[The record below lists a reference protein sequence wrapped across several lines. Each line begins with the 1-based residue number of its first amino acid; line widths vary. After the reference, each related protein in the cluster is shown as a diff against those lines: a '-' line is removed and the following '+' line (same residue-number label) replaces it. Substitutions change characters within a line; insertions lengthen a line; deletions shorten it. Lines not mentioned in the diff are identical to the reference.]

1 LTTKV
6 TKNTNTNCFFVP
18 FVAFVVDGAF
28 GITNVQLSAPEFLNT
43 LERSGLS
50 TWIRES
56 ESAFAYYFVLVIHN
70 IGLAL
75 LVGACGVL
83 GARLLGFVPE
93 LPLAPLRRYFRFVW
107 AGFWLNVVSGVFLL
121 IAYPTKAL
129 TNPVFY
135 VKLVLIAVGVV
146 ALKRIER
153 QLLVGASARAAT
165 AAVERSLAL
174 WMLASWLGVLTAG
187 RALAYT
193 ATYLLYGKG
202 T

>member
-1 LTTKV
+1 LA
-6 TKNTNTNCFFVP
+6 VP
-18 FVAFVVDGAF
+18 AFLET
-28 GITNVQLSAPEFLNT
+28 I
-43 LERSGLS
+43 ERSGLS

-75 LVGACGVL
+75 LVGTCGVL

-93 LPLAPLRRYFRFVW
+93 LPLVPLRRFFTFIW
-107 AGFWLNVVSGVFLL
+107 IGFWLNVVSGVFLL

-129 TNPVFY
+129 TNPLFY
-135 VKLVLIAVGVV
+135 VKLVLVAIGVWT
-146 ALKRIER
+146 LRRIER
-153 QLLVGASARAAT
+153 E
-165 AAVERSLAL
+165 VEVRRSLAL
-174 WMLASWLGVLTAG
+174 WMLGSWLGVLTAG

-193 ATYLLYGKG
+193 ASYILYGKG

>member
-1 LTTKV
+1 MAA
-6 TKNTNTNCFFVP
+6 P
-18 FVAFVVDGAF
+18 AF
-28 GITNVQLSAPEFLNT
+28 LET

-56 ESAFAYYFVLVIHN
+56 ESAFAYYFVLVLHN

-75 LVGACGVL
+75 LVGASGVL

-93 LPLAPLRRYFRFVW
+93 LPVAPLRRYFRFIW

-135 VKLVLIAVGVV
+135 IKLVLIASGVV
-146 ALKRIER
+146 VLKRIER
-153 QLLVGASARAAT
+153 QLSRDAA
-165 AAVERSLAL
+165 AAVRRSLAL
-174 WMLASWLGVLTAG
+174 WMLGLWLGVLTAG

>member
-1 LTTKV
+1 LA
-6 TKNTNTNCFFVP
+6 VP
-18 FVAFVVDGAF
+18 AFLET
-28 GITNVQLSAPEFLNT
+28 I
-43 LERSGLS
+43 ERSGLS

-75 LVGACGVL
+75 LVGTCGVL

-93 LPLAPLRRYFRFVW
+93 LPLVPLRRFFTFIW
-107 AGFWLNVVSGVFLL
+107 IGFWLNVVSGVFLL

-129 TNPVFY
+129 TNPLFY
-135 VKLVLIAVGVV
+135 VKLVLVAIGVWT
-146 ALKRIER
+146 LRRIER
-153 QLLVGASARAAT
+153 E
-165 AAVERSLAL
+165 VEVRRSLAL
-174 WMLASWLGVLTAG
+174 WMLGSWLGVLTAG

-193 ATYLLYGKG
+193 ATYILYGKG

>member
-1 LTTKV
+1 LE
-6 TKNTNTNCFFVP
+6 VP
-18 FVAFVVDGAF
+18 AF
-28 GITNVQLSAPEFLNT
+28 LET

-83 GARLLGFVPE
+83 GARLFGFVPE

-135 VKLVLIAVGVV
+135 IKLVLIAVGVV
-146 ALKRIER
+146 VLRRIER
-153 QLLVGASARAAT
+153 QLPHQAVQHDAT
-165 AAVERSLAL
+165 APLERSLAL
-174 WMLASWLGVLTAG
+174 WMLGLWLGVLTAG

-193 ATYLLYGKG
+193 ATYILYGKG

>member
-1 LTTKV
+1 L
-6 TKNTNTNCFFVP
+6 FVP
-18 FVAFVVDGAF
+18 A
-28 GITNVQLSAPEFLNT
+28 FLNT

-75 LVGACGVL
+75 LVGTCGVL

-93 LPLAPLRRYFRFVW
+93 LPVAPLRRFFLFVW
-107 AGFWLNVVSGVFLL
+107 LGFWLNVVSGVFLL

-129 TNPVFY
+129 TNPLFY
-135 VKLVLIAVGVV
+135 VKLICIAGGVWT
-146 ALKRIER
+146 LRRIER
-153 QLLVGASARAAT
+153 ELLVDAAPRHATPART
-165 AAVERSLAL
+165 RSLAL
-174 WMLASWLGVLTAG
+174 WMLGLWLGVLTAG

-193 ATYLLYGKG
+193 ASYLLFGKG

>member
-1 LTTKV
+1 MGVGFWGFTDV
-6 TKNTNTNCFFVP
+6 QVP
-18 FVAFVVDGAF
+18 
-28 GITNVQLSAPEFLNT
+28 APAFLNT

-56 ESAFAYYFVLVIHN
+56 ESAFAYYFVLVLHN

-75 LVGACGVL
+75 LVGTCGVL

-93 LPLAPLRRYFRFVW
+93 LPLAPLRRFFRFIW
-107 AGFWLNVVSGVFLL
+107 AGFWLNVVSGVVLL

-129 TNPVFY
+129 TNPLFY
-135 VKLVLIAVGVV
+135 VKLVLIALGVWS
-146 ALKRIER
+146 LRTIER
-153 QLLVGASARAAT
+153 QLSVDAVARDSAPPVR
-165 AAVERSLAL
+165 RSLAL
-174 WMLASWLGVLTAG
+174 WMLGLWLGVLTAG

-193 ATYLLYGKG
+193 ATYILYGKG

>member
-1 LTTKV
+1 MPL
-6 TKNTNTNCFFVP
+6 P
-18 FVAFVVDGAF
+18 
-28 GITNVQLSAPEFLNT
+28 APEFLNT

-75 LVGACGVL
+75 LVGTCGVL

-93 LPLAPLRRYFRFVW
+93 LPVAPLRRFFRFIW

-135 VKLVLIAVGVV
+135 VKLVLIAIGVWT
-146 ALKRIER
+146 LRRIER
-153 QLLVGASARAAT
+153 QLSVDAAT
-165 AAVERSLAL
+165 RDDTLRVSRSLAL
-174 WMLASWLGVLTAG
+174 WMLGLWLAVLSAG
-187 RALAYT
+187 RALAYS
-193 ATYLLYGKG
+193 ATYILYGKG

>member
-1 LTTKV
+1 L
-6 TKNTNTNCFFVP
+6 
-18 FVAFVVDGAF
+18 A
-28 GITNVQLSAPEFLNT
+28 APAFLNT

-50 TWIRES
+50 SWIRES
-56 ESAFAYYFVLVIHN
+56 ESVFAYYFVLVIHN

-93 LPLAPLRRYFRFVW
+93 LPVAPLRRYFRFIW

-135 VKLVLIAVGVV
+135 IKLVLIASGVV
-146 ALKRIER
+146 VLKRVER
-153 QLLVGASARAAT
+153 QLSLDAAAPDST
-165 AAVERSLAL
+165 APAVRRSLAL
-174 WMLASWLGVLTAG
+174 WMLGLWLGVLTAG

>member
-1 LTTKV
+1 MA
-6 TKNTNTNCFFVP
+6 VP
-18 FVAFVVDGAF
+18 AFLET
-28 GITNVQLSAPEFLNT
+28 I
-43 LERSGLS
+43 ERSGLS

-75 LVGACGVL
+75 LVGTCGVL

-93 LPLAPLRRYFRFVW
+93 LPLVPLRRFFTFIW
-107 AGFWLNVVSGVFLL
+107 IGFWLNVVSGVFLL

-129 TNPVFY
+129 TNPLFY
-135 VKLVLIAVGVV
+135 VKLVLVAIGVWT
-146 ALKRIER
+146 LRRIER
-153 QLLVGASARAAT
+153 EVDVR
-165 AAVERSLAL
+165 RSLAL
-174 WMLASWLGVLTAG
+174 WMLGSWLGVLTAG

-193 ATYLLYGKG
+193 ASYILYGKG

>member
-1 LTTKV
+1 LA
-6 TKNTNTNCFFVP
+6 VP
-18 FVAFVVDGAF
+18 AFLET
-28 GITNVQLSAPEFLNT
+28 I
-43 LERSGLS
+43 ERSGLS

-75 LVGACGVL
+75 LVGTCGVL

-93 LPLAPLRRYFRFVW
+93 LPLVPLRRFFTFIW
-107 AGFWLNVVSGVFLL
+107 IGFWLNVVSGVFLL

-129 TNPVFY
+129 TNPLFY
-135 VKLVLIAVGVV
+135 VKLVLVAIGVWT
-146 ALKRIER
+146 LRRIER
-153 QLLVGASARAAT
+153 EVDVR
-165 AAVERSLAL
+165 RSLAL
-174 WMLASWLGVLTAG
+174 WMLGSWLGVLTAG

-193 ATYLLYGKG
+193 ASYILYGKG

>member
-1 LTTKV
+1 LDA
-6 TKNTNTNCFFVP
+6 P
-18 FVAFVVDGAF
+18 AF
-28 GITNVQLSAPEFLNT
+28 LET

-107 AGFWLNVVSGVFLL
+107 AGFWLNVVSGLFLL

-129 TNPVFY
+129 TNPIFY
-135 VKLVLIAVGVV
+135 VKLALITVGVV
-146 ALKRIER
+146 VLRRIER
-153 QLLVGASARAAT
+153 RLPREVVARDGTT
-165 AAVERSLAL
+165 ALERSLAL
-174 WMLASWLGVLTAG
+174 WMLGVWLGVLTAG

-193 ATYLLYGKG
+193 ATYILYGKG

>member
-1 LTTKV
+1 MP
-6 TKNTNTNCFFVP
+6 VP
-18 FVAFVVDGAF
+18 PLA
-28 GITNVQLSAPEFLNT
+28 FLNT
-43 LERSGLS
+43 LERTGLS
-50 TWIRES
+50 TWLRES
-56 ESAFAYYFVLVIHN
+56 ESAFAYYFVLVVHN

-93 LPLAPLRRYFRFVW
+93 LPLAPLRHFFRIVW

-129 TNPVFY
+129 TNPLFY
-135 VKLVLIAVGVV
+135 VKLALIAVGVAV
-146 ALKRIER
+146 LRTIER
-153 QLLVGASARAAT
+153 QLSSDAAARDST
-165 AAVERSLAL
+165 PAVRRSLAL
-174 WMLASWLGVLTAG
+174 WMLGAWLGALTAG

-193 ATYLLYGKG
+193 ATYILYGKG

>member
-1 LTTKV
+1 L
-6 TKNTNTNCFFVP
+6 
-18 FVAFVVDGAF
+18 A
-28 GITNVQLSAPEFLNT
+28 APELLNT
-43 LERSGLS
+43 LERSALS

-93 LPLAPLRRYFRFVW
+93 LPIAPLRRYFRFVW
-107 AGFWLNVVSGVFLL
+107 AGFWLNAVSGVFLL

-135 VKLVLIAVGVV
+135 IKLVLVAFGVW
-146 ALKRIER
+146 ALIRIER
-153 QLLVGASARAAT
+153 QLSTDAVRRGAAP
-165 AAVERSLAL
+165 AVTRSLAL
-174 WMLASWLGVLTAG
+174 WMLGLWLGVLTAG

>member
-1 LTTKV
+1 MS
-6 TKNTNTNCFFVP
+6 VP
-18 FVAFVVDGAF
+18 AFLD
-28 GITNVQLSAPEFLNT
+28 T

-56 ESAFAYYFVLVIHN
+56 DSVFAYYFVLAIHN

-75 LVGACGVL
+75 LVGTCGVL

-93 LPLAPLRRYFRFVW
+93 LPVAPLRRFFGFIW

-129 TNPVFY
+129 TNPLFY
-135 VKLVLIAVGVV
+135 VKLVLIACGVWT
-146 ALKRIER
+146 LRRIER
-153 QLLVGASARAAT
+153 DLSVDASTRAA
-165 AAVERSLAL
+165 AVAVPRSLAY
-174 WMLASWLGVLTAG
+174 S
-187 RALAYT
+187 

>member
-1 LTTKV
+1 LA
-6 TKNTNTNCFFVP
+6 VP
-18 FVAFVVDGAF
+18 AFLET
-28 GITNVQLSAPEFLNT
+28 I
-43 LERSGLS
+43 ERSGLS

-75 LVGACGVL
+75 LVGTCGVL

-93 LPLAPLRRYFRFVW
+93 LPLVPLRRFFTFIW
-107 AGFWLNVVSGVFLL
+107 IGFWLNVVSGVFLL

-129 TNPVFY
+129 TNPLFY
-135 VKLVLIAVGVV
+135 VKLVLVAVGVWT
-146 ALKRIER
+146 LRRIER
-153 QLLVGASARAAT
+153 E
-165 AAVERSLAL
+165 VEVRRSLAL
-174 WMLASWLGVLTAG
+174 WMLGSWLGVLTAG

-193 ATYLLYGKG
+193 ASYILYGKG

>member
-1 LTTKV
+1 MA
-6 TKNTNTNCFFVP
+6 VP
-18 FVAFVVDGAF
+18 AFLD
-28 GITNVQLSAPEFLNT
+28 T

-56 ESAFAYYFVLVIHN
+56 ESAFAYYFVLVVHN

-75 LVGACGVL
+75 LVGTCGVL

-93 LPLAPLRRYFRFVW
+93 LPSAGLRRFFRYVW
-107 AGFWLNVVSGVFLL
+107 IGFWLNVVSGIFLL

-129 TNPVFY
+129 TNPIFY
-135 VKLVLIAVGVV
+135 FKLVFIALGVWT
-146 ALKRIER
+146 LRRIER
-153 QLLVGASARAAT
+153 EDPVS
-165 AAVERSLAL
+165 RSLAL
-174 WMLASWLGVLTAG
+174 SMLGLWFGVLAAG

-193 ATYLLYGKG
+193 ATYILYGKG

>member
-1 LTTKV
+1 LA
-6 TKNTNTNCFFVP
+6 VP
-18 FVAFVVDGAF
+18 AFLET
-28 GITNVQLSAPEFLNT
+28 I
-43 LERSGLS
+43 ERSGLS

-75 LVGACGVL
+75 LVGTCGVL

-93 LPLAPLRRYFRFVW
+93 LPLVPLRRFFTFVW
-107 AGFWLNVVSGVFLL
+107 IGFWLNVVSGVFLL

-129 TNPVFY
+129 TNPRFY
-135 VKLVLIAVGVV
+135 VKLMLVAIGVWT
-146 ALKRIER
+146 LRRIER
-153 QLLVGASARAAT
+153 E
-165 AAVERSLAL
+165 VEVRRSLAL
-174 WMLASWLGVLTAG
+174 WMLGSWLGVLTAG

-193 ATYLLYGKG
+193 ATYILYGKG

>member
-1 LTTKV
+1 V
-6 TKNTNTNCFFVP
+6 H
-18 FVAFVVDGAF
+18 
-28 GITNVQLSAPEFLNT
+28 LSAPEFLNT

-56 ESAFAYYFVLVIHN
+56 ESAFAYYLVLVIHN

-135 VKLVLIAVGVV
+135 IKLVFVAAGVV
-146 ALKRIER
+146 VLRRIER
-153 QLLVGASARAAT
+153 QLPRDAASRD
-165 AAVERSLAL
+165 AVSAMPRSLAM
-174 WMLASWLGVLTAG
+174 WMLGLWLGVLTAG

-193 ATYLLYGKG
+193 ATYILYGKG

>member
-1 LTTKV
+1 LV
-6 TKNTNTNCFFVP
+6 VP
-18 FVAFVVDGAF
+18 AFLET
-28 GITNVQLSAPEFLNT
+28 I
-43 LERSGLS
+43 ERSGLS

-56 ESAFAYYFVLVIHN
+56 ESAYAYYFVLVVHN

-75 LVGACGVL
+75 LVGTCGVL

-93 LPLAPLRRYFRFVW
+93 LPFAPLRRFFTFIW
-107 AGFWLNVVSGVFLL
+107 IGFWLNVVSGIFLL

-129 TNPVFY
+129 TNPLFY
-135 VKLVLIAVGVV
+135 VKLVLVAVGVWT
-146 ALKRIER
+146 LRRIER
-153 QLLVGASARAAT
+153 D
-165 AAVERSLAL
+165 VEVRRSLAL
-174 WMLASWLGVLTAG
+174 WMLGSWLGVLTAG

>member
-1 LTTKV
+1 LV
-6 TKNTNTNCFFVP
+6 VP
-18 FVAFVVDGAF
+18 AFLET
-28 GITNVQLSAPEFLNT
+28 I
-43 LERSGLS
+43 ERSGLS

-75 LVGACGVL
+75 LVGTCGVL

-93 LPLAPLRRYFRFVW
+93 LPFAPLRRYFTFIWV
-107 AGFWLNVVSGVFLL
+107 GFWLNVVSGVFLL

-129 TNPVFY
+129 TNPLFY
-135 VKLVLIAVGVV
+135 IKLVLVGLGVWT
-146 ALKRIER
+146 LRRIER
-153 QLLVGASARAAT
+153 EAEVR
-165 AAVERSLAL
+165 RSLAL
-174 WMLASWLGVLTAG
+174 WMLGSWLGVLTAG

-193 ATYLLYGKG
+193 ATYILYGKG